1 MSLEI
6 VMNLF
11 SHFHVREALFK
22 TSSCSVEFMCKS
34 ATIQMCKKQF
44 LDMNMTSSFQFIC
57 ALSSESECC
66 ANVGW
71 VLGGERAVFLWASQ
85 WVSLQEHFMFVLF
98 LPLTFIKVNALTH
111 KGAMSTQQR
120 FIITLNHKR
129 CCFKHSLIWLS
140 CSQSHILGEDI
151 SDPTLVQCDV
161 MLSMRTVPS
170 NHTCF
175 ALCLMI

>member
-1 MSLEI
+1 MSLDI
-6 VMNLF
+6 VMNLC
-11 SHFHVREALFK
+11 SRFHVREALFK

-34 ATIQMCKKQF
+34 ATIQMCNKQF

-66 ANVGW
+66 PNVGW
-71 VLGGERAVFLWASQ
+71 VLGGEGRAVFYGPHRGSHFK
-85 WVSLQEHFMFVLF
+85 STFMFVLF

-129 CCFKHSLIWLS
+129 CCFKHSFICLS
-140 CSQSHILGEDI
+140 SSQSHIRRGH
-151 SDPTLVQCDV
+151 Q
-161 MLSMRTVPS
+161 
-170 NHTCF
+170 
-175 ALCLMI
+175 